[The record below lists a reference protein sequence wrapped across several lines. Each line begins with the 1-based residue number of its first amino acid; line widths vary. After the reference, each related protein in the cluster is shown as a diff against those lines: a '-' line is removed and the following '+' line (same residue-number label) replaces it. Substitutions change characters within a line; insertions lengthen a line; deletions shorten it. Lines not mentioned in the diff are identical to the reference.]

1 MHQHLPIDE
10 VLPSL
15 RRALSERTGAVL
27 VAEPGAGKTTRVP
40 LALLEEPW
48 LQGERI
54 LMLEPRRIAARSAAR
69 FMAQALGE
77 KVGETVGYRVRL
89 DTQVSAKTR
98 VEVITEGILT
108 RMLQDDPSLDG
119 VGLLIFDEFHERHLH
134 ADLGL
139 ALAIESQAVLRD
151 DLRILVMSATL
162 EAGPVS
168 GMLGGAPIVES
179 RGRSYPVDT
188 HYLTRRDDARLEQ
201 KVARTVITALAR
213 HEGDMMVFLP
223 GAGEIRRVEE
233 ALTEA
238 LRAQSLEGRVNI
250 APLYG
255 QLSPQAQDAAIAP
268 SGNGSRKVV
277 LATAIAETSLTV
289 EGVRVVIDSGLMRV
303 PRFSPRTGMTRLE
316 TMPVSR
322 SSADQRRGRAG
333 RLGPGVCYRLWTEQ
347 EQAQL
352 SAHGTPE
359 LLDADLAP
367 LALEL
372 AVWGAEAAA
381 LQWLTPPPVPALN
394 QAADLLK
401 QLGALTA
408 AGALTPHGRLLAR
421 SGLHP
426 RFAHMIVQSAPL
438 GLGQTACQLA
448 ALLGERDIVRSGL
461 GTGPSSPDLRLRMEM
476 LIQAEGGGKQ
486 RLAGRVAQA
495 QVDAAAIQRIREQS
509 EQYMRIF
516 EIGADKETCSEPAQK
531 SIAVTLQDE
540 AQAWSLLA
548 AFAYPDR
555 IAERRADGRYLLRNG
570 RGAAFSQA
578 AAANSPLAQAPYLV
592 ALHLDDQGA
601 DGRILLA
608 APIERSMLEQHF
620 AADMAREA
628 HIAWDRTTKS
638 VRARERVRL
647 GALTLKD
654 AQHPAPD
661 ADEVL
666 RALLQGIA
674 QEGLALLPWTK
685 HARQLQ
691 ARLQFMH
698 GHWPDWPDARDEAL
712 LAALEEWL
720 GPHIY
725 GMKSRDDLQKLNVSA
740 VLESMLPWDMRQ
752 QLEQEAPTH
761 LVVPSGS
768 RIAIDYSD
776 PERPV
781 LAVRLQEV
789 FGLKETPHVA
799 MGKVPLTLHL
809 LSPAQ
814 RPVQVTQDL
823 ASFWKTTYFDV
834 KKDLKGR
841 YPKHYWPDDPHEAIA
856 TRRTKPQG

>member
-1 MHQHLPIDE
+1 MHTHLPIDE
-10 VLPSL
+10 VLPAL
-15 RRALSERTGAVL
+15 KQALSERTGAVL

-48 LQGERI
+48 LQGQRI
-54 LMLEPRRIAARSAAR
+54 LMLEPRRIAARSSAR

-77 KVGETVGYRVRL
+77 NVGDTVGYRVRL

-162 EAGPVS
+162 EAEPVS
-168 GMLGGAPIVES
+168 DMLGGAPIVES

-201 KVARTVITALAR
+201 KAVRAVTMALSR
-213 HEGDMMVFLP
+213 HDGDVMVFLP

-233 ALTEA
+233 ALSEA
-238 LRAQSLEGRVNI
+238 LRAQSPGAQVNI
-250 APLYG
+250 APLFG

-268 SGNGSRKVV
+268 SREGSRKVV

-289 EGVRVVIDSGLMRV
+289 EGVRVVVDSGLMRV

-316 TMPVSR
+316 TVPVSR

-347 EQAQL
+347 DQAQL
-352 SAHGTPE
+352 PAHGTPE
-359 LLDADLAP
+359 LLDADLTP

-372 AVWGAEAAA
+372 AVWGAEAAE

-394 QAADLLK
+394 QAAELLQ

-408 AGALTPHGRLLAR
+408 AGALTPHGRTLAR

-426 RFAHMIVQSAPL
+426 RFAHMIVQAVPL

-448 ALLGERDIVRSGL
+448 ALLGERDIVRSGP
-461 GTGPSSPDLRLRMEM
+461 GAGPPDPDVRLRMEA
-476 LIQAEGGGKQ
+476 LIHAAGGKQ
-486 RLAGRVAQA
+486 RLAGRVEQM
-495 QVDAAAIQRIREQS
+495 DTAAIHRIREQA
-509 EQYMRIF
+509 EQYMRVF
-516 EIGADKETCSEPAQK
+516 GIGTGKQICTDPVQMSRPE
-531 SIAVTLQDE
+531 AVQDE

-578 AAANSPLAQAPYLV
+578 AAANSPLAQSPYLV

-601 DGRILLA
+601 DSRILLA
-608 APIERSMLEQHF
+608 TPLERSTLEQHF
-620 AADMAREA
+620 AADMTREA

-647 GALTLKD
+647 GALMLKD

-661 ADEVL
+661 ADAVL
-666 RALLQGIA
+666 RALQQGIA

-685 HARQLQ
+685 HAHQLQ

-698 GHWPDWPDARDEAL
+698 GHWPDWPDARDETL
-712 LAALEEWL
+712 LATLEEWL
-720 GPHIY
+720 GPHVY

-761 LVVPSGS
+761 LAVPSGS

-789 FGLKETPHVA
+789 FGLKETPRIA

-823 ASFWKTTYFDV
+823 ASFWQTTYFDV

-841 YPKHYWPDDPHEAIA
+841 YPKHYWPDDPHEAVA
-856 TRRTKPQG
+856 TRRTRPQGQ